1 MRIAVSV
8 ALAVGPFLIFW
19 SPFFAINFAFAI
31 CIVKNFKSSGCAGLM
46 VLPSWMF
53 GVCKWLQ
60 YGHPV
65 LVPIIYGLR
74 DKEFRRTVVK
84 GLLCLCCKNPRL
96 PNKRDD
102 ANRNPYL
109 QREVCGQISFGV
121 AVRRENHL
129 ESIQRSGEPIV
140 LTAYQNYSR
149 PSANDSVSS
158 ILGELQIDNQT
169 SKGPQIPKAI

>member
-1 MRIAVSV
+1 M
-8 ALAVGPFLIFW
+8 
-19 SPFFAINFAFAI
+19 
-31 CIVKNFKSSGCAGLM
+31 VKKFKSSGCAGLM

-53 GVCKWLQ
+53 DVGKWLQ

-84 GLLCLCCKNPRL
+84 GLLCLWCKNPRL

-109 QREVCGQISFGV
+109 QREVCDQISVGV
-121 AVRRENHL
+121 TVGRENHL
-129 ESIQRSGEPIV
+129 ESIQRTGEPIV
-140 LTAYQNYSR
+140 LTVYQN
-149 PSANDSVSS
+149 
-158 ILGELQIDNQT
+158 L
-169 SKGPQIPKAI
+169 

>member
-1 MRIAVSV
+1 MD
-8 ALAVGPFLIFW
+8 
-19 SPFFAINFAFAI
+19 FAFSV
-31 CIVKNFKSSGCAGLM
+31 CIVKEFKSSGCAGLM
-46 VLPSWMF
+46 CLPNWIFYVSQ
-53 GVCKWLQ
+53 WLQ

-102 ANRNPYL
+102 VNRNPYL
-109 QREVCGQISFGV
+109 QREVADQISFGV

-140 LTAYQNYSR
+140 LTAYQNYSC
-149 PSANDSVSS
+149 PSANDSDSS
-158 ILGELQIDNQT
+158 ILGELPIDNQT
-169 SKGPQIPKAI
+169 SEGPQIPKAI

>member
-1 MRIAVSV
+1 MLFRS
-8 ALAVGPFLIFW
+8 W
-19 SPFFAINFAFAI
+19 SPFFGLNFAFAI
-31 CIVKNFKSSGCAGLM
+31 CIVTIFKSSGCAGLM
-46 VLPSWMF
+46 VLPSWIL
-53 GVCKWLQ
+53 GVSKWLQ

-84 GLLCLCCKNPRL
+84 GLLCLCCKNSRL

-109 QREVCGQISFGV
+109 RREVCDQISFGV

-149 PSANDSVSS
+149 PSANDSDSS
-158 ILGELQIDNQT
+158 ISGELHIDNQT
-169 SKGPQIPKAI
+169 SEGPQIPKAI